1 MAEFLPY
8 GRQTIED
15 DDVAAVAEALRADA
29 GTIELEVDPIVL
41 AQRRKHWAPRQ
52 IDFGSGAL
60 WKFAQ
65 GVGPAY
71 LGAVTHPGFKGERK
85 VYADI

>member
-1 MAEFLPY
+1 VLE
-8 GRQTIED
+8 RR
-15 DDVAAVAEALRADA
+15 LR
-29 GTIELEVDPIVL
+29 
-41 AQRRKHWAPRQ
+41 HWAPRQ

-60 WKFAQ
+60 WKYAQ

-71 LGAVTHPGFKGERK
+71 LGALTHPGFKGERK